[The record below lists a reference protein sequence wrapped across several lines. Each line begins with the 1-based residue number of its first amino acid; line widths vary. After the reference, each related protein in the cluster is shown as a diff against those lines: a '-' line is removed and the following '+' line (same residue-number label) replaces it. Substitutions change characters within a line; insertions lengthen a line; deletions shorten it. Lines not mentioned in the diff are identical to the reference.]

1 MAAARAKR
9 LAMRRAEPT
18 FHRFLDL
25 PPELR
30 NQIYSYYLSFNDP
43 IRVGP
48 STNDLRGLGVLN
60 STARSITQ
68 VCRQMRNEGVT
79 MYFGGNS
86 FLFLIEDP
94 KLVQIE
100 GRDQEYAEL
109 NQEAHS
115 RWLIGMGQEN
125 LTLLRH
131 VIFTSGSHMD
141 NSQALVRVDVRI
153 DEVGSHRQS
162 PSLTVSAV
170 FLDRH
175 TQQYLDHT
183 EVVKADM
190 ESFVK
195 SNWEDR
201 GVKTPTWEEWNDF
214 YYEFW
219 RKAAFPAFEGWL
231 PCPRV

>member
-1 MAAARAKR
+1 MGAK
-9 LAMRRAEPT
+9 
-18 FHRFLDL
+18 
-25 PPELR
+25 
-30 NQIYSYYLSFNDP
+30 
-43 IRVGP
+43 
-48 STNDLRGLGVLN
+48 
-60 STARSITQ
+60 
-68 VCRQMRNEGVT
+68 
-79 MYFGGNS
+79 
-86 FLFLIEDP
+86 
-94 KLVQIE
+94 
-100 GRDQEYAEL
+100 
-109 NQEAHS
+109 
-115 RWLIGMGQEN
+115 N

-131 VIFTSGSHMD
+131 VIFTSGSHKD

-170 FLDRH
+170 FLDRD

-195 SNWEDR
+195 SKWEDR